1 MLSRRLTAA
10 LAIGLVPLML
20 LAPGVR
26 GQQPTEA
33 EVQAAFLMNFTKF
46 IEWPAN
52 AFADT
57 NSPFTMCI
65 LGKDPFGRALDDLLA
80 GETVGTR
87 NVAVRRMAEAPQAHA
102 CQMVF
107 FGGPRGETRAAL
119 GSLGAGVLTVGEGD
133 TFLREGGIIAF
144 VIDNRRVRF
153 DINQALAE
161 KNGLKLSSRLL
172 TVARFVQK

>member
-1 MLSRRLTAA
+1 M
-10 LAIGLVPLML
+10 AIGLVPIAL
-20 LAPGVR
+20 LVSCVWA
-26 GQQPTEA
+26 QQPTES

-46 IEWPAN
+46 VEWPAS
-52 AFADT
+52 AFPDS
-57 NSPFTMCI
+57 NSPFTICV

-80 GETVGTR
+80 GETVGAR
-87 NVAVRRMAEAPQAHA
+87 NVAVRRLAEAPPRA

-107 FGGPRGETRAAL
+107 FGGPRGEARAVL
-119 GSLGAGVLTVGEGD
+119 GSLGPGVLTVGDGD
-133 TFLREGGIIAF
+133 TFLREGGMIAF

-172 TVARFVQK
+172 TVARSVQK